1 MFACQRIAITQIA
14 KRSFYTAPAILAE
27 SEGLFGKLNPWAK
40 KQQQQPEV
48 TPAQHTNQDTPQVT
62 FNVKY
67 QDAEEVVS

>member
-1 MFACQRIAITQIA
+1 MFACQRIATTLIA

-40 KQQQQPEV
+40 KQQQPEV
-48 TPAQHTNQDTPQVT
+48 TPAQHTSQDTPQVT

-67 QDAEEVVS
+67 QDAEEIVS